1 MSNLTFSANICD
13 HMIYDGACECNERR
27 VEGEEDFLT
36 TFMAE
41 VAEVVPRSLFRNPD
55 GPADIV
61 EYDPRPTQMDL
72 AVIGSMAFCGIRNRL
87 RREAGIDASENDK
100 MEFAAAMNVAQRNP
114 TLLHSTEEFKTLFEA
129 EMAKLE
135 EQAQVD
141 EHLEDERLEDEADQD
156 RLNDYLNDV
165 AEEATGGQDAANDGH
180 SCASEDEEE
189 EDQAYLDACDAMS
202 YNYEDRIGSPTNCY
216 PESNYYDESYSV
228 YEN

>member
-1 MSNLTFSANICD
+1 MSNLTFRANTCD
-13 HMIYDGACECNERR
+13 HMIYDGACDCNERR
-27 VEGEEDFLT
+27 VAGEEDFLT

-41 VAEVVPRSLFRNPD
+41 VAEVVPRSLFRDPD

-61 EYDPRPTQMDL
+61 EYDPRPTEMDL
-72 AVIGSMAFCGIRNRL
+72 AVLGSMAFCGIRARH
-87 RREAGIDASENDK
+87 RREAGIEASATNDLELK
-100 MEFAAAMNVAQRNP
+100 AAMNVAKSNP
-114 TLLHSTEEFKTLFEA
+114 ALLHSTDEFLSLFNS
-129 EMAKLE
+129 EMSKLK

-141 EHLEDERLEDEADQD
+141 EHLEDERLENEADQD

-180 SCASEDEEE
+180 SRASEGEDE